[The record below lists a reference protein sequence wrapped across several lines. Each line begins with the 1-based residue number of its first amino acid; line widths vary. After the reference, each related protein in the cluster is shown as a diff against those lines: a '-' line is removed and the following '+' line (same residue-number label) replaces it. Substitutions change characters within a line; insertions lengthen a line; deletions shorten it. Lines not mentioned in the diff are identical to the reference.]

1 MNSEGVREAA
11 ARPGRGSERGRG
23 VGPPARGGRGG
34 GGGEGLPQSSRG
46 PRAAPFTED
55 SGHQGLKRTSRVPA
69 PRGPSAQG
77 PPGGAVLGPGPSQH
91 QWLQGRVR
99 LRLTPAPTLQ
109 AAGAQATRVHT
120 AHPRPRDRLRP
131 PGVTITADRGLQ
143 SRRPRPL
150 ALHLRQST
158 QGLGLGPA
166 GRRRLLGVLP
176 VHAGGTREPGA
187 DGAVGTGACNR
198 AEETVERNAECA

>member
-1 MNSEGVREAA
+1 M
-11 ARPGRGSERGRG
+11 
-23 VGPPARGGRGG
+23 GPPARGGRGG

-46 PRAAPFTED
+46 PCAAPFTED

-120 AHPRPRDRLRP
+120 LGH
-131 PGVTITADRGLQ
+131 VTDCVHQGSRSPLTEASRAGGRGLWPSTYGSPHRAWAWAPPAAGVCWGSFLYTQ
-143 SRRPRPL
+143 GAHESLVQTAQWAPGPATELRRPTKETLSVPDNSQRE
-150 ALHLRQST
+150 ALSK
-158 QGLGLGPA
+158 
-166 GRRRLLGVLP
+166 
-176 VHAGGTREPGA
+176 
-187 DGAVGTGACNR
+187 R
-198 AEETVERNAECA
+198 AALKCVQ

>member
-1 MNSEGVREAA
+1 M
-11 ARPGRGSERGRG
+11 
-23 VGPPARGGRGG
+23 
-34 GGGEGLPQSSRG
+34 
-46 PRAAPFTED
+46 
-55 SGHQGLKRTSRVPA
+55 
-69 PRGPSAQG
+69 
-77 PPGGAVLGPGPSQH
+77 LGPGPSQH

-158 QGLGLGPA
+158 KGLGLGLGPA

-187 DGAVGTGACNR
+187 DGAVGTGPATELRRPSKETLSVPDNSQREALSKR
-198 AEETVERNAECA
+198 AALKCVQ